1 MRLLANMACAWLL
14 LGAVPAGAQ
23 SPDAQTRQQTGV
35 KSVSAEQALQKGLE
49 AYKSKD
55 YKEAIRW
62 FRKASEQG
70 DAGAQSN
77 LGVMYDN
84 GQGVQQDYVQA
95 VKWYR
100 KAAEQGY
107 ADAQSNLG
115 VHSKKVVHSF

>member
-14 LGAVPAGAQ
+14 LGAAPAGAQ
-23 SPDAQTRQQTGV
+23 SPDAQTKQQTDG
-35 KSVSAEQALQKGLE
+35 KSVSAGQALQKGVE

-77 LGVMYDN
+77 LGVMYAN
-84 GQGVQQDYVQA
+84 GQGVPQDYVQA

-100 KAAEQGY
+100 KASEQG
-107 ADAQSNLG
+107 DAGAQFNLG
-115 VHSKKVVHSF
+115 VMYANGQGVP